1 MNFIVGQSDWK
12 KDWNYAQPPHIDA
25 AGKVTGT
32 TWRVT
37 FDLPEVRP
45 GKATLRLAL
54 CGTRD
59 SQIDLA
65 VNGHP
70 AGTTGPLPSSGVM
83 HRDGIRGMQIER
95 DLPFDTSL
103 LTAGKNVLE
112 LTTHARAWTDGV
124 LYDYL
129 RLEIEDANAPQTT
142 AR

>member
-1 MNFIVGQSDWK
+1 MT
-12 KDWNYAQPPHIDA
+12 P
-25 AGKVTGT
+25 T

-37 FDLPEVRP
+37 FDLPKAGS

-59 SQIDLA
+59 SQIDVG

-70 AGTTGPLPSSGVM
+70 VGTTGPLPSSGVM
-83 HRDGIRGMQIER
+83 HRDGIRGTEIES
-95 DLPFDTSL
+95 DIPFDGST

-112 LTTHARAWTDGV
+112 LTSHARDWVQGV

-129 RLEIEDANAPQTT
+129 RLEIDDSAAKPPRATMN
-142 AR
+142 